1 MTHTVIL
8 MEREKAHHQKINQ
21 MKEKVSLLLHLVQVK
36 VVKIILLVRV
46 VLAVEVVEVMLKKQ
60 KQRVIQVKVKEKE
73 RVDHLVVVKKI
84 ERVIHLEVELEKRIM
99 NQNLHHLLLQKM
111 NKSII
116 FLFYCY
122 INNIIYFF
130 IQFELVYFKTKNKII
145 IKRLYFWN
153 RLIKNTK
160 INMDALPTVLSKVV
174 PKSNN
179 AQVLQY

>member
-111 NKSII
+111 NKSIM

-130 IQFELVYFKTKNKII
+130 IQFELVYFKTK
-145 IKRLYFWN
+145 IK
-153 RLIKNTK
+153 
-160 INMDALPTVLSKVV
+160 SS
-174 PKSNN
+174 SND
-179 AQVLQY
+179 YIFGTD